1 MNLLLDHI
9 AYVYTGRRATQVA
22 LVSYSGRVVNFK
34 GTFGFLEYDPSRGS
48 AAAAAGASAP
58 NGTEKAADKGTEKGG
73 EAPNGAPAAQSGVGG
88 EEGGIAADGASPSA
102 GTVCDP
108 IQHMAS
114 VLCCAFYC
122 LIVMKLPHRPHSA
135 SWHWP

>member
-1 MNLLLDHI
+1 MMSQDDDSSINLFRKTTI

-58 NGTEKAADKGTEKGG
+58 NGTEKAADKGTRRVEGPRMGRLRRRVGCWGG
-73 EAPNGAPAAQSGVGG
+73 G
-88 EEGGIAADGASPSA
+88 
-102 GTVCDP
+102 
-108 IQHMAS
+108 
-114 VLCCAFYC
+114 
-122 LIVMKLPHRPHSA
+122 
-135 SWHWP
+135 